1 MQPLLTRTTETRRH
15 GAVICFFLLL
25 VSCAPSVAQQP
36 QPAPQPAPAAT
47 DEFVPIDQLPPQDQ
61 LPAAPLLIAAYS
73 FVVVAL
79 FTYVLSLSRR
89 LGRVQREMDRLA
101 TDLKKTGRP

>member
-1 MQPLLTRTTETRRH
+1 MRVRRIA
-15 GAVICFFLLL
+15 GCAVM
-25 VSCAPSVAQQP
+25 CAALACGPAAASQ
-36 QPAPQPAPAAT
+36 QPAPSTGQPQQQ

-73 FVVVAL
+73 FVALAL
-79 FTYVLSLSRR
+79 FTYLLSVSRR

-101 TDLKKTGRP
+101 TDLKKTGRA